1 MIIKITPNIEKSRSI
16 LRMIDETLAMINE
29 ISIEKYPSN
38 IIKEYYDI
46 IRELIS
52 VVLLLDGY
60 KTSGESAHKE
70 LIEYLNKN
78 YKEFAKFEIGLLND
92 LRILKNRIS
101 YDGFFVKKDYVLRKQ
116 FAILKVISKLKA
128 VINRKMN

>member
-16 LRMIDETLAMINE
+16 LKMIDKTLAMINE
-29 ISIEKYPSN
+29 ININNYPSN
-38 IIKEYYDI
+38 IIKEYYNV

-52 VVLLLDGY
+52 VILLLDGY

-70 LIEYLNKN
+70 LIEYLNIN
-78 YKEFAKFEIGLLND
+78 YKEFSENEINLLNN
-92 LRILKNRIS
+92 LRILRNRIS
-101 YDGFFVKKDYVLRKQ
+101 YDGFFVKKDYVLKKQ
-116 FAILKVISKLKA
+116 FAVLKVISKLKA